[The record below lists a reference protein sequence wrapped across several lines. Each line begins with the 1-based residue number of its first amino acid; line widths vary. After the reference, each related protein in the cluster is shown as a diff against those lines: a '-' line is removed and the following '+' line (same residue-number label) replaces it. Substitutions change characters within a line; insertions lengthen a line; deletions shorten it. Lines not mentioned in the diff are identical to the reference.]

1 MPIYL
6 LILIMLT
13 FGILVGYYFQH
24 IKLLFTSFKRT
35 LIGISNIENETGAN
49 RKIENQQAYF
59 NEIEMA
65 LLNEFY
71 HSANKPINEKKLDN
85 FFEITGLNFQ
95 QKKQT
100 RGILLKELNIKILI
114 IYGLRN
120 GIIRINHTSDKRI
133 KLYGLSDSL
142 YLTLTKN
149 KLAKDTNSKSIK

>member
-6 LILIMLT
+6 LILFILT
-13 FGILVGYYFQH
+13 FGILVGYYFQQ

-35 LIGISNIENETGAN
+35 LIGISNIENKTGAN

-59 NEIEMA
+59 NVIEMA

-71 HSANKPINEKKLDN
+71 HSANKPINEKKLGN
-85 FFEITGLNFQ
+85 LFEITGLNFQ

-100 RGILLKELNIKILI
+100 RGILLKELNIKFLM

-120 GIIRINHTSDKRI
+120 GIIRINHTGDKRI
-133 KLYGLSDSL
+133 KLYALSDSL
-142 YLTLTKN
+142 HLTLTKN
-149 KLAKDTNSKSIK
+149 KLAKDTNSNSIE